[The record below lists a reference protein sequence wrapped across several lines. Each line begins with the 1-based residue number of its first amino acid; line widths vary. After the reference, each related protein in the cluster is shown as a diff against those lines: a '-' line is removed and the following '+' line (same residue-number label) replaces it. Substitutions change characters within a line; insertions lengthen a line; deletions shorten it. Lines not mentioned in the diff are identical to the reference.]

1 MIKLHSHYTSNALIT
16 NFKTINM
23 LNLNNAEKQ
32 LLERHPSLATTLR
45 FEEYAELDN
54 QIEETQMRTF
64 TTQLQKGKLILEIE
78 EKLKD
83 QAVKAMLEDMEMTWS
98 PADIQRI
105 LRISKTWYY
114 RLKKAAK
121 FNLGRDGA
129 HTRNLYKVAIDMAKE
144 EGHEVK
150 VDIDSFNKVAKAKAD
165 AMKAADTT
173 RYSELSMEVKNNI
186 MKSLIDTS
194 DEVTPEEVATEL
206 RQEQSKVFE
215 GSMKIKVDGQ
225 WKQIKFTK
233 IHGSVTRLEGD
244 TQNEFLGMFQR
255 ALDSYIFA
263 NINTVQDEN

>member
-1 MIKLHSHYTSNALIT
+1 MI
-16 NFKTINM
+16 
-23 LNLNNAEKQ
+23 NLNNAEKQ
-32 LLERHPSLATTLR
+32 LLQRHPSLATALR

-83 QAVKAMLEDMEMTWS
+83 QEVKAMLEDMEMTWT
-98 PADIQRI
+98 PTDIQRI

-121 FNLGRDGA
+121 FNLGRDGTN
-129 HTRNLYKVAIDMAKE
+129 TRNLYKAAIKKAKE
-144 EGHEVK
+144 EGQEVK
-150 VDIDSFNKVAKAKAD
+150 IDIDSFNKVAKAKAD

-173 RYSELSMEVKNNI
+173 RYSEVPANVREDVLN
-186 MKSLIDTS
+186 SLID
-194 DEVTPEEVATEL
+194 DDAVTPEEVATEIS
-206 RQEQSKVFE
+206 QELTKFFE

-225 WKQIKFTK
+225 WKQIKFSSNR
-233 IHGSVTRLEGD
+233 GSQTRLEGD
-244 TQNEFLGMFQR
+244 TQNEFLEMFQR
-255 ALDSYIFA
+255 ACAQYIFD

>member
-1 MIKLHSHYTSNALIT
+1 
-16 NFKTINM
+16 M

-32 LLERHPSLATTLR
+32 LLERHPGLATTLR
-45 FEEYAELDN
+45 FEEYAQLDN

-83 QAVKAMLEDMEMTWS
+83 QEVKAMLEDMEMTWS

-129 HTRNLYKVAIDMAKE
+129 HTRNLYKVAIDNAKTT
-144 EGHEVK
+144 GQEVK
-150 VDIDSFNKVAKAKAD
+150 VDIDSFNKVATAKAN

-173 RYSELSMEVKNNI
+173 RWSDLSNEVKDSIAN
-186 MKSLIDTS
+186 SLIDTS
-194 DEVTPEEVATEL
+194 ADVTPEEVAIDM
-206 RQEQSKVFE
+206 RQERSKFFE
-215 GSMKIKVDGQ
+215 GSMKIKLNGD
-225 WKQIKFTK
+225 WKQIKFSTCRGRST
-233 IHGSVTRLEGD
+233 IVEGD

-255 ALDSYIFA
+255 ACENFIFT
-263 NINTVQDEN
+263 NVNTVQDEN

>member
-1 MIKLHSHYTSNALIT
+1 MI
-16 NFKTINM
+16 
-23 LNLNNAEKQ
+23 NLNNAEKQ
-32 LLERHPSLATTLR
+32 LLQRHPSLATTLR

-83 QAVKAMLEDMEMTWS
+83 QEVKAMLEDMEMTWT
-98 PADIQRI
+98 PTDIQRI

-129 HTRNLYKVAIDMAKE
+129 NTRNLYKAAIKKAKA
-144 EGHEVK
+144 EGQEVK
-150 VDIDSFNKVAKAKAD
+150 IDIDSFNKIAKAKAD

-173 RYSELSMEVKNNI
+173 RYSEVPANVREDVLN
-186 MKSLIDTS
+186 SLID
-194 DEVTPEEVATEL
+194 DDAMTPEEVATEIS
-206 RQEQSKVFE
+206 QELTRFFE

-225 WKQIKFTK
+225 WKQIKFSTCRGRST
-233 IHGSVTRLEGD
+233 IVEGD

-255 ALDSYIFA
+255 ACAQYIFD
-263 NINTVQDEN
+263 NINAVQDEN